1 MKTAKWGI
9 ILAVALGLMIPSAAQ
24 AAEKKATITPPPFF
38 FTQQRDASVK
48 DSVTRGKKI
57 FRDIGC
63 VGCHPRGRTVGGTA
77 VDIMGF
83 RNPVPIPDPHRCGGP
98 LPAPESGEPGG
109 ERRAVQRPLLHDVHR
124 QSAHGPLFPEIQGP
138 RILRGFALARAIQA
152 HARLGGEAQGVHED
166 GAARG
171 RRGEPMRSQPLR
183 SQESMCE
190 KPLRGE
196 KSVRQESMRGEK
208 SLRRQESMCAKNPCA
223 AKRQPMCS
231 QEPLRKKPVRQES
244 LRGKKSLREKP
255 VRSQEPVRG
264 KKSVQKIM
272 EA

>member
-48 DSVTRGKKI
+48 DSVTRGKKV

-77 VDIMGF
+77 VDVMGF
-83 RNPVPIPDPHRCGGP
+83 RNPVPIPTLMGAADHFPR
-98 LPAPESGEPGG
+98 LSPAKPGG

-171 RRGEPMRSQPLR
+171 RGRKPLRSQPLR
-183 SQESMCE
+183 SQE
-190 KPLRGE
+190 PLRG
-196 KSVRQESMRGEK
+196 
-208 SLRRQESMCAKNPCA
+208 
-223 AKRQPMCS
+223 
-231 QEPLRKKPVRQES
+231 
-244 LRGKKSLREKP
+244 
-255 VRSQEPVRG
+255 
-264 KKSVQKIM
+264 
-272 EA
+272 